1 MTRPS
6 VVVLLALLGGLASGC
21 VERTVD
27 APPPDAATVETT
39 SKTGVPLILVPAGV
53 FLRGSEKGKA
63 DERPARKVF
72 VTGFAMDKYE
82 TTQEQF
88 AALQIP
94 NPSKHKGPNRPVEQ
108 VSWADAAL
116 FCNARSRAEG
126 LEPCYDDD
134 TLIPNFNASGYRLPT
149 EAEWEYACRCGATVD
164 GDYGFAGSA
173 AKLGAHTC
181 YSGNSPGRTDAVG
194 RKEPNRWGLH
204 DMLGNVSE
212 WCHDVYA
219 KDYYAR
225 SPYRD
230 PKGPSVGKQKHRVL
244 RGGSWKSSRE
254 ACRPGAR
261 YHDEPGITDTCFA
274 QDTYGFRCVRTLTAS
289 EKGLIAAVSGQKKMK
304 SDGIDG

>member
-27 APPPDAATVETT
+27 APPPDAATVETK

-63 DERPARKVF
+63 DEKPAREVF

-149 EAEWEYACRCGATVD
+149 EAEWECAARAGADT
-164 GDYGFAGSA
+164 DYSFGSSP
-173 AKLGAHTC
+173 AKLKSYAC
-181 YSGNSPGRTDAVG
+181 YSGNSKKKTDPVG
-194 RKEPNRWGLH
+194 KKKPNGWGLH
-204 DMLGNVSE
+204 DMHGNVLE
-212 WCHDVYA
+212 WCHDVYHPTFYKESLA
-219 KDYYAR
+219 KDPR
-225 SPYRD
+225 
-230 PKGPSVGKQKHRVL
+230 GPAEGKKRVL
-244 RGGSWKSSRE
+244 RGGSWNTRGG
-254 ACRPGAR
+254 ACRATAR
-261 YHDEPGITDTCFA
+261 VADFPGITDACFA
-274 QDTYGFRCVRTLTAS
+274 RDTYGFRCVRRLTPDES
-289 EKGLIAAVSGQKKMK
+289 KDLQAALGRAM
-304 SDGIDG
+304 